1 MSEIIDVNPED
12 IETANQTDLSDESIT
27 DTQETEES
35 NSEKLTSENIDFDA
49 LLKKKRFSLFLKRM
63 FDIFAS
69 FFGLLVLSPI
79 LIVIALLIVLT
90 SSGGVFF
97 RQVRVGR
104 KGKEFRIFK
113 FRTMVKDAESKGMQ
127 ITVGNDSRVTTIGKF
142 LRKCK
147 LDELPQLINVLLGQ
161 MSFVGYRPEVPKYV
175 AMYTDY
181 QRNILRIRPGITD
194 LASIEYRDENEVLEQ
209 SDNPEDTY
217 VNDVMQKKLALN
229 IKYMQEMG
237 FWYDLKLI
245 FKTFLAIL
253 K

>member
-1 MSEIIDVNPED
+1 MSEIIDVNPEE
-12 IETANQTDLSDESIT
+12 IETANQTDLSDENIP
-27 DTQETEES
+27 DTQETGES
-35 NSEKLTSENIDFDA
+35 NSEKLTPENIDFDA
-49 LLKKKRFSLFLKRM
+49 LLKKKRFSLFLKRT

-69 FFGLLVLSPI
+69 FFGLLILSPI

-113 FRTMVKDAESKGMQ
+113 FRTMVKDAEAKGMQ

-217 VNDVMQKKLALN
+217 VNDVMQKKLTLN

>member
-12 IETANQTDLSDESIT
+12 IETANQTDLSDEKIADS
-27 DTQETEES
+27 QETGES
-35 NSEKLTSENIDFDA
+35 NSEKLTPENIDFDA
-49 LLKKKRFSLFLKRM
+49 LLKKKIFSLFLKRT

-79 LIVIALLIVLT
+79 LIVIALLILLT

-97 RQVRVGR
+97 KQVRVGR

-229 IKYMQEMG
+229 IRYMQEMG

>member
-27 DTQETEES
+27 DTQETGES
-35 NSEKLTSENIDFDA
+35 NSEKLIPENIDFDA
-49 LLKKKRFSLFLKRM
+49 LLKKKRFSLFLKRT

-79 LIVIALLIVLT
+79 LIVIALLILLT

-229 IKYMQEMG
+229 IRYMQEMG

>member
-12 IETANQTDLSDESIT
+12 IETANQTDLSDEIIT
-27 DTQETEES
+27 DTQETGES
-35 NSEKLTSENIDFDA
+35 NSEKLTPENIDFDA
-49 LLKKKRFSLFLKRM
+49 LLKKKRFSLFLKRT

-217 VNDVMQKKLALN
+217 VNDVMQKKLTLN

>member
-12 IETANQTDLSDESIT
+12 IETANQTDLSDEIIT
-27 DTQETEES
+27 DTQETGES
-35 NSEKLTSENIDFDA
+35 NSEKLTPENIDFDA
-49 LLKKKRFSLFLKRM
+49 LLKKKRFSLFLKRT

-69 FFGLLVLSPI
+69 FFGLLILSPI

-217 VNDVMQKKLALN
+217 VNDVMQKKLTLN

>member
-12 IETANQTDLSDESIT
+12 IETANQTDLSDENIADS
-27 DTQETEES
+27 QETGES
-35 NSEKLTSENIDFDA
+35 NSEKLTTENIDFDA

-79 LIVIALLIVLT
+79 LIVIALLILLT

>member
-12 IETANQTDLSDESIT
+12 IETANQTDLSDEIIT
-27 DTQETEES
+27 DTQETGES
-35 NSEKLTSENIDFDA
+35 NSEKLTPENIDFDA
-49 LLKKKRFSLFLKRM
+49 LLKKKRFSLFLKRT

>member
-12 IETANQTDLSDESIT
+12 IETANQTDLSDEIIT
-27 DTQETEES
+27 DTQETGES
-35 NSEKLTSENIDFDA
+35 NSEKLTPENIDFDA
-49 LLKKKRFSLFLKRM
+49 LLKKKRFSLFLKRT

-69 FFGLLVLSPI
+69 FFGLLILSPI

>member
-12 IETANQTDLSDESIT
+12 IETENQTDLSDDNIT
-27 DTQETEES
+27 YTQETGES
-35 NSEKLTSENIDFDA
+35 NSEKLTPENIDFDA
-49 LLKKKRFSLFLKRM
+49 LLKKKRFSLFLKRT

-79 LIVIALLIVLT
+79 LILIALLIVLT

-104 KGKEFRIFK
+104 NGKEFRIFK
-113 FRTMVKDAESKGMQ
+113 FRTMVKDAEAKGMQ
-127 ITVGNDSRVTTIGKF
+127 ITVGNDSRVTTIGKI

-175 AMYTDY
+175 AMYTVY

>member
-12 IETANQTDLSDESIT
+12 IETENQTDLSDENIT
-27 DTQETEES
+27 YTQETGES
-35 NSEKLTSENIDFDA
+35 NSEKLTPENIDFDA
-49 LLKKKRFSLFLKRM
+49 LLKKKRFSLFLKRT
-63 FDIFAS
+63 FDVFAS

-79 LIVIALLIVLT
+79 LILIALLIVLT

-104 KGKEFRIFK
+104 NGKEFRIFK
-113 FRTMVKDAESKGMQ
+113 FRTMVKDAEAKGMQ

>member
-12 IETANQTDLSDESIT
+12 IETENQTDLSDENIT
-27 DTQETEES
+27 YTQETGES
-35 NSEKLTSENIDFDA
+35 NSEKLTPDNIDFDA
-49 LLKKKRFSLFLKRM
+49 LLKKKRFSLFLKRT
-63 FDIFAS
+63 FDVFAS

-79 LIVIALLIVLT
+79 LILIALLIVLT

-104 KGKEFRIFK
+104 NGKEFRIFK
-113 FRTMVKDAESKGMQ
+113 FRTMVKDAEAKGMQ

>member
-1 MSEIIDVNPED
+1 MSEIIDVNPDD
-12 IETANQTDLSDESIT
+12 IERLEQNDMPKEFDVEEAGGSDNDRFT
-27 DTQETEES
+27 P
-35 NSEKLTSENIDFDA
+35 ENIDFDA
-49 LLKKKRFSLFLKRM
+49 LLKKKRFSLFLKRT

-69 FFGLLVLSPI
+69 FFGLLVLSPL
-79 LIVIALLIVLT
+79 LIIIALLIVLT

-229 IKYMQEMG
+229 IKYMQQMG

>member
-12 IETANQTDLSDESIT
+12 IETANQTDLSDEIIT
-27 DTQETEES
+27 DTQETGES
-35 NSEKLTSENIDFDA
+35 NSEKLTPENIDFAA
-49 LLKKKRFSLFLKRM
+49 LLKKKRFSLFLKRT

-69 FFGLLVLSPI
+69 FFGLLILSPI

-113 FRTMVKDAESKGMQ
+113 FRTMVKDAEAKGMQ

>member
-12 IETANQTDLSDESIT
+12 IETENQTDLSDENT
-27 DTQETEES
+27 TYTQETGES
-35 NSEKLTSENIDFDA
+35 NSEKLTPDNIDFDA
-49 LLKKKRFSLFLKRM
+49 LLKKKRFSLFLKRT
-63 FDIFAS
+63 FDVFAS

-79 LIVIALLIVLT
+79 LILIALLIVLT

-104 KGKEFRIFK
+104 NGKEFRIFK
-113 FRTMVKDAESKGMQ
+113 FRTMVKDAEAKGMQ